1 MINKQIITLLPE
13 HIKKVFITGGAG
25 FIGSHIIDTL
35 LKYKYQVIAFDNL
48 STGKKCWIEKHLDNK
63 NFQFIQADIL
73 NLDDVKKSMQGND
86 LVWHLAANTNIPAG
100 FTNTELDLK
109 NNVIGTYNVLES
121 MRLNNIQPILFSS
134 TGAIYGDLCK
144 RNSVTENIGPILPVS
159 LYGASK
165 LGCEG
170 FIASYCSLFNLRA
183 WMFRFGNVIGS
194 RMKRGAIYD
203 FIKKLNRN
211 PAELEILGD
220 GKQEKNYFLVEECI
234 NGMIYALKNAKLTDK
249 TPCDIFNLGS
259 DSITKV
265 TTIAQLII
273 EEMKLENVNTYF
285 TGGETGW
292 EGDQPQVHILSN
304 KMHELGWY
312 TKHTSD
318 EAVKIAIRRLLKE
331 NE

>member
-1 MINKQIITLLPE
+1 MTNKQTMMLLPN

-25 FIGSHIIDTL
+25 FIGSHVVDTL
-35 LKYKYQVIAFDNL
+35 LGNGYQVTVFDNL
-48 STGKKCWIEKHLDNK
+48 STGKKYWIEEHLDND
-63 NFQFIQADIL
+63 NFKFIQGDIL
-73 NLDDVKKSMQGND
+73 NLDHLEKSVKGNN
-86 LVWHLAANTNIPAG
+86 LVWHLAANTNIPKG
-100 FTNTELDLK
+100 FTHTSIDLE

-144 RNSVTENIGPILPVS
+144 INSVTENVGPVLPVS

-165 LGCEG
+165 IGCES
-170 FIASYCSLFNLRA
+170 FISAYCSLFNLRA
-183 WMFRFGNVIGS
+183 WIFRFGNVIGKH
-194 RMKRGAIYD
+194 MERGVIYD
-203 FIKKLNRN
+203 FIKKLNKN
-211 PAELEILGD
+211 PVELEILGD

-234 NGMIYALKNAKLTDK
+234 DGMIYALKNAKLSNEK
-249 TPCDIFNLGS
+249 PCDIFNLGT

-273 EEMKLENVNTYF
+273 DEMELENVNIYF
-285 TGGETGW
+285 TGGEVGW
-292 EGDQPQVHILSN
+292 KGDQPQVHILSN

-312 TKHTSD
+312 TKNTSD
-318 EAVKIAIRRLLKE
+318 EAVKIAIGRLLKE